1 MKKKTLLFCALS
13 ATCAVYAQ
21 EVISNQGESLS
32 IPQQL
37 FYDYTIGEAVIET
50 VSNSG
55 TLTQGFHQ
63 TNWSIVSIQNLSEAS
78 SAKVYPNPFN
88 DELHLEFTKASNAN
102 YQLIDAE
109 GKTVLRNAVNAQKE
123 TIATQNLTM
132 GSYTL
137 IVTQQDQKTNIIK
150 LIKNH

>member
-13 ATCAVYAQ
+13 AACSVHAQ

-37 FYDYTIGEAVIET
+37 YYDYTIGEAVIET

-55 TLTQGFHQ
+55 ALTQGFHQ
-63 TNWSIVSIQNLSEAS
+63 TNWSIVSTQNLSEAS
-78 SAKVYPNPFN
+78 SAKVHPNPFT
-88 DELHLEFTKASNAN
+88 DELHLELSKTSNVN
-102 YQLIDAE
+102 YQLIDAK
-109 GKTVLRNAVNAQKE
+109 GKIVLSNTVDAQKE
-123 TIATQNLTM
+123 IIATQNLTP